1 MKGIDAFFVCKYPSK
16 NNLFEANTYDG
27 WTYDDMK
34 QLLIQY
40 RKYGDSWM
48 AISTYFK
55 GISKNRLKKKLS
67 EIVKTALH
75 KMLYFL
81 DVQNH
86 YPFTNKFKRLDSFLL
101 IDVLNQIIRFKNQ
114 TEDTIIINL
123 IARFAFAD
131 INKNQTVSKNV
142 KKLLL
147 YFIYYITNVKFDNY
161 CKQQALFMSYIDNIR
176 IVPFE
181 CDDTAEVEEFKLFL
195 KRRKMVFHGMMMV
208 CDDSSDLKLNQ
219 VNHQRE
225 KEKEKINKLNK
236 LIQYYQEMRRKVK
249 KNYTSHVDKIEFL
262 RNLDYDVALK
272 KRECFDDKRFDKA
285 NDYLMNRLDKIRI
298 EERRS
303 SMNTQLNNSNVR
315 EIDVSGSSKKRHK
328 DFGFMSKLLSNPS
341 SF

>member
-1 MKGIDAFFVCKYPSK
+1 MKGIDSFFVCKYPSK
-16 NNLFEANTYDG
+16 NNLFEANTHDG
-27 WTYDDMK
+27 WTYGDMK

-55 GISKNRLKKKLS
+55 GISINKLKKKLS
-67 EIVKTALH
+67 EIVKAALH

-81 DVQNH
+81 DVHNH
-86 YPFTNKFKRLDSFLL
+86 YPFTNKFKRLDCSLL

-114 TEDTIIINL
+114 TEDTVILNL
-123 IARFAFAD
+123 IARFAFVD
-131 INKNQTVSKNV
+131 IRKIQAVSKDV

-147 YFIYYITNVKFDNY
+147 YFIYYVINVKFDNY
-161 CKQQALFMSYIDNIR
+161 LNQQTLFVNYIDNIR

-181 CDDTAEVEEFKLFL
+181 CEDTAEVETFKLFL
-195 KRRKMVFHGMMMV
+195 KKRKMVFCGMMKV
-208 CDDSSDLKLNQ
+208 GNDLKLKR
-219 VNHQRE
+219 VDYQRE

-236 LIQYYQEMRRKVK
+236 LIQYYQNMKRKVK
-249 KNYTSHVDKIEFL
+249 KSYSSHVEKIEFL

-272 KRECFDDKRFDKA
+272 KRESFDDNT
-285 NDYLMNRLDKIRI
+285 NDYLMDRLDKIRI

-328 DFGFMSKLLSNPS
+328 DFGFMSKLLNNPS
-341 SF
+341 LF